1 VEFHVRFQPSG
12 RIVRVAAGSSLLEAA
27 RRAGLPIASACGG
40 DALCG
45 RCGVSLLS
53 GASAL
58 AVEDEPEAR
67 AKRRNRVPA
76 EQRLACRVAVSTDL
90 EVTASYW

>member
-1 VEFHVRFQPSG
+1 MEARVRFDPSG
-12 RIVRVAAGSSLLEAA
+12 REIRVAVGTTLLEAA

-45 RCGVSLLS
+45 RCGVLV
-53 GASAL
+53 L
-58 AVEDEPEAR
+58 AGEETIAPEDERETR

-76 EQRLACRVAVSTDL
+76 EQRLACRIPVSGDL
-90 EVTASYW
+90 QVTASYW

>member
-1 VEFHVRFQPSG
+1 VDFRVRLQPSG
-12 RIVRVAAGSSLLEAA
+12 RAVRVGAGTSLLESA

-40 DALCG
+40 EALCG
-45 RCGVSLLS
+45 RCGVRVLS

-58 AVEDEPEAR
+58 APADEPEAR
-67 AKRRNRVPA
+67 ARRRNRVPA
-76 EQRLACRVAVSTDL
+76 EQRLACRVAVSADL

>member
-1 VEFHVRFQPSG
+1 VDFRVRFQPSG
-12 RIVRVAAGSSLLEAA
+12 REIRVAAGTTLLEAA
-27 RRAGLPIASACGG
+27 RRARLPIASACRG

-45 RCGVSLLS
+45 RCGVSVLA

-58 AVEDEPEAR
+58 PEEREPEAR

-76 EQRLACRVAVSTDL
+76 EQRLACRVVVSNDL
-90 EVTASYW
+90 EVTAGYW

>member
-1 VEFHVRFQPSG
+1 M
-12 RIVRVAAGSSLLEAA
+12 AAGSSLLEAA
-27 RRAGLPIASACGG
+27 RRAGLPVASACGG
-40 DALCG
+40 EALCG
-45 RCGVSLLS
+45 RCDLSVLS

-58 AVEDEPEAR
+58 APPGEPEER

-76 EQRLACRVAVSTDL
+76 ERRLACRVAVSCDL

>member
-1 VEFHVRFQPSG
+1 VRFEPSG
-12 RIVRVAAGSSLLEAA
+12 RSIIVAAGTSLLEAA
-27 RRAGLPIASACGG
+27 QRAGLPIASACGG
-40 DALCG
+40 DSLCG
-45 RCGVSLLS
+45 RCGVSVLS
-53 GASAL
+53 GGSAL
-58 AVEDEPEAR
+58 ALEGEPEAR

>member
-1 VEFHVRFQPSG
+1 MRFQPSG

>member
-1 VEFHVRFQPSG
+1 VT
-12 RIVRVAAGSSLLEAA
+12 AGSSLLEAA

-40 DALCG
+40 EALCG
-45 RCGVSLLS
+45 RCDMTVLA
-53 GASAL
+53 GATAL
-58 AVEDEPEAR
+58 PLETVPELR

-76 EQRLACRVAVSTDL
+76 ERRLACRVAVSCDL